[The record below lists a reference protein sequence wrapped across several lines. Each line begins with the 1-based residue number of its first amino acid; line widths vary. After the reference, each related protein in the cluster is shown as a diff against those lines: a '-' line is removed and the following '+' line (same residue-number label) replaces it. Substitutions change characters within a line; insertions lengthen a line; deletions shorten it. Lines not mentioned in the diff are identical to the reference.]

1 MVQNAR
7 EMFADAA
14 CDGRMSI
21 SDFTQIRELPDLGKF
36 FESLGLGN
44 EEANALFALID
55 TDGDNVVDCE
65 EFINGCLRLRG
76 TAKAIDLVTLMQDN
90 RRLSQAMTVHVNKV
104 ESELKTIR
112 HNLRSDKKKLDDSML
127 NSSCQAANPNEM
139 LSQVKKFNAQLAEL
153 KDQVQT
159 QHTSLSEK
167 VALIEKPGMLKPEG
181 LQRLEVLLLRL
192 GMMDPNFFAMPE
204 GGPTGEANPACEDV

>member
-1 MVQNAR
+1 M
-7 EMFADAA
+7 
-14 CDGRMSI
+14 

-90 RRLSQAMTVHVNKV
+90 RRLSQAITVHVNKV

-112 HNLRSDKKKLDDSML
+112 TNLDCDKIKVDKSM
-127 NSSCQAANPNEM
+127 P
-139 LSQVKKFNAQLAEL
+139 
-153 KDQVQT
+153 
-159 QHTSLSEK
+159 
-167 VALIEKPGMLKPEG
+167 
-181 LQRLEVLLLRL
+181 
-192 GMMDPNFFAMPE
+192 
-204 GGPTGEANPACEDV
+204 